1 MATPYDAFI
10 LNTLA
15 QREPS
20 AGEEVG
26 KFATGLSNIVLKY
39 KAPQVQ
45 GSRHVAACRR
55 SESQAGV
62 QQVAT

>member
-39 KAPQVQ
+39 KAQAQ
-45 GSRHVAACRR
+45 ISGHGYLSRR
-55 SESQAGV
+55 SPVECVGV
-62 QQVAT
+62 GTCQG